1 MCYPNKTKGS
11 RAKYLGSQEREG
23 GVAGNE
29 ANIETTR
36 PEHWVKILQGLRGT
50 ERGTFSIPALKELKI
65 NSGALATLERLEAGW
80 GRARIPK
87 SI

>member
-1 MCYPNKTKGS
+1 M
-11 RAKYLGSQEREG
+11 
-23 GVAGNE
+23 AGNE

-65 NSGALATLERLEAGW
+65 NWERGATCRTL
-80 GRARIPK
+80 
-87 SI
+87 

>member
-29 ANIETTR
+29 ANIETMR

-65 NSGALATLERLEAGW
+65 NWERGATCRTL
-80 GRARIPK
+80 
-87 SI
+87 